1 MLFNTVEESVAAY
14 EKALPQQGCWNPG
27 SNIAQSPISSDQ
39 ASHSFGNDLNNPNCL
54 SHNIVSD
61 NNIDDLVLFPNG
73 EVPNYGIE
81 FYYDPLAYQNGVDEL
96 TSKPTAGSSDNQNPS
111 QCQITTRRL
120 GSPQPTQEPSIAEV
134 RDRSFGF
141 PNQAEYN
148 QSEMPE
154 QAETPINSQHMQA
167 FSRAGTISGSDL
179 ANHDLE
185 TNESNLK
192 ESTETHGRIFPLR
205 RSTRNKGSCSARGA
219 GNIVST
225 NQTTKVLESM
235 VQCSSQR
242 LADCPASRNSS
253 ISAGAEFTS
262 DNFRS
267 KLFDKVYGRT
277 SEFGDK
283 PLSQSFVASE
293 IRKAIQDIYRD
304 AGFRWETTKME
315 SLAGQSILEIIRNED
330 IPWKDMKPMKIAESV
345 YEIYSKV
352 ECDQPIP
359 QRISSRI
366 QNTRTS
372 FSDLAPQTNRNPS
385 IFSRSSKRRSD
396 YEGSTSVTSSF
407 SKRLKIPSDEYN
419 CYYDHCNASVEVKGI
434 GPHNKIHNPYE
445 FTACI
450 VPGCPRIFP
459 RKETMKSHLNTKS
472 HKGYL
477 KSLSEIERSSISK
490 RIKENTFIITDRT
503 HDHCTF
509 CDKKLPR
516 GSWKKCWKSHVHIL
530 KHLRAS
536 TPLVFQHLCSDR
548 DSCGKKEYWKTSSC
562 ILPENRKKVPDS
574 DYGDSDCEVQS
585 EIDEDN
591 LDCSDN
597 GDSTEPQERPDI
609 DSYAQGPITRDYRD
623 RNKSFSGSYPGNRSP
638 SEYRSPYHNMQPPRV
653 RLMSDRLDS
662 SSDTESDVAISRFLG
677 ENPDVEYYNNYT
689 LRDPSHVPLRH
700 GTLKSS
706 IDSCATTVEQGDG
719 DTTAQPS
726 TTRL

>member
-1 MLFNTVEESVAAY
+1 MLFKTVEESVPAY
-14 EKALPQQGCWNPG
+14 DRAPPQQGYWDPG
-27 SNIAQSPISSDQ
+27 SNIAISSDQ

-54 SHNIVSD
+54 SYNIVSD
-61 NNIDDLVLFPNG
+61 NNLYDFTPSLDSELPSYDL
-73 EVPNYGIE
+73 E
-81 FYYDPLAYQNGVDEL
+81 FDYDWLACQNGVDEL
-96 TSKPTAGSSDNQNPS
+96 ASKPTAGSSGNQSPS
-111 QCQITTRRL
+111 QCQITTRRS
-120 GSPQPTQEPSIAEV
+120 GSPQSTKEPSIAEV

-141 PNQAEYN
+141 PDQAGYN

-154 QAETPINSQHMQA
+154 QAETPINSQHMQT
-167 FSRAGTISGSDL
+167 FSRAGTISASDL

-185 TNESNLK
+185 TNEGNLK
-192 ESTETHGRIFPLR
+192 ESTETHRRILPLR
-205 RSTRNKGSCSARGA
+205 GSTRNKGSSSARGA

-267 KLFDKVYGRT
+267 KLFEKVCERT
-277 SEFGDK
+277 SEFEDK
-283 PLSQSFVASE
+283 RISQLLVASE
-293 IRKAIQDIYRD
+293 IRKDIQDIYRD

-315 SLAGQSILEIIRNED
+315 SLAGESILEIVRNED

-345 YEIYSKV
+345 CDIYSKV

-396 YEGSTSVTSSF
+396 YEGSMSVASSF
-407 SKRLKIPSDEYN
+407 SKRLKISPDEYN
-419 CYYDHCNASVEVKGI
+419 CYYDHCNASVELKGI

-450 VPGCPRIFP
+450 VPGCPKIFP
-459 RKETMKSHLNTKS
+459 RKESMKSHLNTKL
-472 HKGYL
+472 HRDYL
-477 KSLSEIERSSISK
+477 KSLSEIERNSISK
-490 RIKENTFIITDRT
+490 RIEENTFIITDRT

-516 GSWKKCWKSHVHIL
+516 GSWKKCWESHVHIL
-530 KHLRAS
+530 NHLKTP
-536 TPLVFQHLCSDR
+536 TPLVFQHLCSDK
-548 DSCGKKEYWKTSSC
+548 DSCGKKGYWKTSSC

-574 DYGDSDCEVQS
+574 DYGDADCEVQS
-585 EIDEDN
+585 GIDEDDT
-591 LDCSDN
+591 DCSDN
-597 GDSTEPQERPDI
+597 GDSTGPHERPDI
-609 DSYAQGPITRDYRD
+609 NTYAQGTSTQGYRG
-623 RNKSFSGSYPGNRSP
+623 RNESFSGSYPGNRSQ
-638 SEYRSPYHNMQPPRV
+638 SEYRSPYQDKQVPTFP
-653 RLMSDRLDS
+653 LMSDRLDP
-662 SSDTESDVAISRFLG
+662 SSDTDVAMSRFCAEG
-677 ENPDVEYYNNYT
+677 PDSEYHNNYT
-689 LRDPSHVPLRH
+689 LRDPSLVPLRH
-700 GTLKSS
+700 ATLKSS
-706 IDSCATTVEQGDG
+706 INSFATTVEQKND
-719 DTTAQPS
+719 DTTTQPS
-726 TTRL
+726 TTLL